1 VVWRSRTG
9 GDWGAKGFLLGVRRF
24 FYLSFFFFLFDQVSV
39 FFIIPGNDISLWV
52 GSGLITERALR
63 VIGRSTFFLS
73 E

>member
-1 VVWRSRTG
+1 MVWRGRTG
-9 GDWGAKGFLLGVRRF
+9 GDWGAKGFLLGVRSF
-24 FYLSFFFFLFDQVSV
+24 FYLSFFFLSGLSFFLLFQEMI
-39 FFIIPGNDISLWV
+39 FRCGG